1 MTVIAAILTSVV
13 ASFVISTVW
22 YSVLD
27 RDRASDGR
35 RPSPLQIVAE
45 LGRSALVAG
54 AIVGLAKAMDIA
66 TIGPMLLL
74 ALVLWVAFPFVLL
87 SGSVMWDKVPVATA
101 ARHGGDWLIKL
112 LAVGTIVGLWL

>member
-1 MTVIAAILTSVV
+1 MTVIAAILTSAI
-13 ASFVISTVW
+13 ASFVISSVW

-27 RDRASDGR
+27 RDRAADG
-35 RPSPLQIVAE
+35 RPSPPQILAE
-45 LGRSALVAG
+45 FGRSAIVAG
-54 AIVGLAKAMDIA
+54 TVVGLAKTADLT

-74 ALVLWVAFPFVLL
+74 ALVLWAGFPFVLL

-112 LAVGTIVGLWL
+112 LAIGTIVGLWL